1 MNQMYKNLWLR
12 LQSGIFSER
21 SRHVASALSIGVLT
35 SLFVLLFKNIIKW
48 TAGGLEIAGE
58 HTLAAYV
65 SWWPLLLP
73 VLGGLVVGFMKQRL
87 IKHERYHG
95 VAGIMQAVSLAGGR
109 LPYRRIPLKALAAAI
124 SIGSGA
130 SVGPEDPSVQ
140 IGSGIGS
147 MIGQIFHMSE
157 DRLRVL
163 VATGA
168 ASGIATAFN
177 APIAGVFFAMELI
190 LGEYESGAFGMLV
203 LGAVTSAVV
212 TRGLVGP
219 NPAFPV
225 PQYAFH
231 GVHELPFYLILG
243 LLAAFVSLGY
253 IRALY
258 LSHDWFKE
266 SRLPVWVRPVLIG
279 LLLGIVG
286 LYVPQIL
293 GDGHETTGEILRG
306 RDMLPRFLLLILVL
320 KLVLTALSLGSG
332 FVGGVFAPS
341 LMLGAALGDA
351 FGMVIA
357 HLFPGL
363 TLQPSAFA
371 LVGMAAVLAGAVRAP
386 GTAVMLLFEMTND
399 YRIFLPLM
407 FAVVV
412 SMFVSELLEPESVYT
427 LSLARAGIRLQR
439 GRDVDVMQSLS
450 VGSVM
455 EQVPGEVHED
465 APLREAWEILQRTHV
480 HGIPVLDKNDE
491 LVGIISITD
500 IERVL
505 MQEGVSLDAPVG
517 RFCSRHLLVTYEDE
531 TIQQSLQRMGTYD
544 VGRLPVVRRDNP
556 RQLIGWISRNAIV
569 RAYKLAL
576 IQRAGQHHH
585 AEQVRMEAMSGADVI
600 EVDIPKDSPLVGR
613 RLCDV
618 PWPHDSLVAS
628 LQRGF
633 QLLIPHGNTVLQA
646 GDRLG
651 IVVHP
656 SDEAQVYRLV
666 APQGD
671 SVE

>member
-1 MNQMYKNLWLR
+1 MSQMYKNLWLR

-21 SRHVASALSIGVLT
+21 SRPVASALSVGVLT
-35 SLFVLLFKNIIKW
+35 SLFVLLFKNMIKW
-48 TAGGLEIAGE
+48 TANGLEIAGE
-58 HTLAAYV
+58 RTLAAYV

-87 IKHERYHG
+87 IKHEKHHG
-95 VAGIMQAVSLAGGR
+95 VAGIMQAVSFAGGR
-109 LPYRRIPLKALAAAI
+109 LPYRRTPLKVLAAAI

-140 IGSGIGS
+140 IGAGIGS

-177 APIAGVFFAMELI
+177 APIAGVFFAMELV

-203 LGAVTSAVV
+203 LGAVTSAVL

-219 NPAFPV
+219 NPAFPI

-231 GVHELPFYLILG
+231 GAHELPFYLILG

-258 LSHDWFKE
+258 LSHDWFQE

-279 LLLGIVG
+279 LLLGVIG
-286 LYVPQIL
+286 LYIPQIL

-306 RDMLPRFLLLILVL
+306 LDMLPRFLLLVLVL

-351 FGMVIA
+351 FGIVIA
-357 HLFPGL
+357 HLFPGM

-407 FAVVV
+407 FSVVV

-439 GRDVDVMQSLS
+439 GRDVDVMQALS

-465 APLREAWEILQRTHV
+465 APLREAWEILQHTHV
-480 HGIPVLDKNDE
+480 HGIPVLNKYDE
-491 LVGIISITD
+491 LVGIISISD
-500 IERVL
+500 IERAL
-505 MQEGVSLDAPVG
+505 MQEGVGLDAPVG
-517 RFCSRHLLVTYEDE
+517 RFCSRRLLVTYKDE
-531 TIQQSLQRMGTYD
+531 TIQQALQRMGAYD
-544 VGRLPVVRRDNP
+544 IGRLPVVQRNNP
-556 RQLIGWISRNAIV
+556 RRLIGWISRSAVV

-576 IQRAGQHHH
+576 IQRASQHHRVG
-585 AEQVRMEAMSGADVI
+585 QVRMEAMSGADVVEI
-600 EVDIPKDSPLVGR
+600 DIPKDSPLVGR

-633 QLLIPHGNTVLQA
+633 QLLIPHGDTVLQA
-646 GDRLG
+646 GDRLA

-666 APQGD
+666 TSQVD
-671 SVE
+671 S